1 MGKRIVYTKITP
13 LPSTIPR
20 QLALDMLHSHGEVIS
35 LNPLV
40 TGHKPISAP
49 RDAAA
54 DEFFA
59 QWYEISEI
67 ITWGFGM
74 KKKIAFK
81 GVFHDLP
88 NGLQTHT
95 YAPMGVDLRNKW
107 TVRGNQPGEPRE
119 PRELGVEV
127 PMEGLY
133 LREDVEIVCN
143 MALTGFV
150 KKEMKAAAGIMVDRM
165 TRKAELL
172 DEGVLHAM
180 FEDGKLKTTNPNLLK
195 GEDALAAQ
203 ARENFGRSPAPSSP
217 GTMPG
222 SPPASESDFSTDT
235 KFGKY
240 SDLPGRRQ
248 SSRASYLPAY
258 QQEGYQGPE
267 DYKKGYRSPYAP
279 GQGGVNKS
287 SYSPPAAV
295 AEVEGSFYHP
305 QQQQQQQ
312 NQRQYSSPNVPTFQG
327 ELADTSIPA
336 PAAHDRP
343 APLNPHRNSQQ
354 SQNHV
359 PSPQPSPGLTQR
371 HSSSR
376 SSPQIPERSALRSPS
391 SGYQAYNP
399 GEAASPPQE
408 ARNASNT
415 GNYAVTNP
423 DPYSRHRS
431 SDSTTSNSLA
441 SRVQGL
447 GITNTAESA
456 PAAPGATDPAQS
468 GAKGAVSKCPV
479 CGNFEGDEAAV
490 SHHVAKHFS

>member
-1 MGKRIVYTKITP
+1 MGKRIQYTKITP
-13 LPSTIPR
+13 LPTGIPR

-49 RDAAA
+49 RDAAS

-119 PRELGVEV
+119 PRELGVET
-127 PMEGLY
+127 PTEGLY

-180 FEDGKLKTTNPNLLK
+180 FEDGKLKTTNPNLLR

-217 GTMPG
+217 GTY
-222 SPPASESDFSTDT
+222 SPPASDSDFSTDT

-248 SSRASYLPAY
+248 SSRTSYLPAY
-258 QQEGYQGPE
+258 QQQGYQGPE
-267 DYKKGYRSPYAP
+267 SPKKGYGASHAP
-279 GQGGVNKS
+279 GYGVGNKN

-295 AEVEGSFYHP
+295 AEVEGSFYYP
-305 QQQQQQQ
+305 QQQQGS
-312 NQRQYSSPNVPTFQG
+312 QRQYSSPNVPTFQA

-336 PAAHDRP
+336 QDANDRP

-354 SQNHV
+354 SQHPV
-359 PSPQPSPGLTQR
+359 PSPRPSPGLQQR
-371 HSSSR
+371 HSSSH
-376 SSPQIPERSALRSPS
+376 SSPQIPQRSAHRTSSAGYQGYNSASGPS
-391 SGYQAYNP
+391 SPDPRAT
-399 GEAASPPQE
+399 PP
-408 ARNASNT
+408 NT
-415 GNYAVTNP
+415 GNYTIANP
-423 DPYSRHRS
+423 DNDPYNRHRS
-431 SDSTTSNSLA
+431 ADSTAANGLA
-441 SRVQGL
+441 SRIQGL
-447 GITNTAESA
+447 GITETTESA
-456 PAAPGATDPAQS
+456 PTASGATDPAQF
-468 GAKGAVSKCPV
+468 GAKGSVSKCPV

-490 SHHVAKHFS
+490 SHHVAKHFA